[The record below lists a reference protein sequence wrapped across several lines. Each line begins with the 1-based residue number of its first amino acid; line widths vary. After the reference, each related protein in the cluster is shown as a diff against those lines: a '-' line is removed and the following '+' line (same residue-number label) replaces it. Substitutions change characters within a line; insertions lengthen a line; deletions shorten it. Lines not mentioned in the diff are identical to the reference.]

1 MPSGAT
7 TMNIYLATVVDT
19 AVEGNEAPEFSP
31 DSYTFTFSENVI
43 DAQEIGMLTVTDD
56 DGNFFMIKLL

>member
-1 MPSGAT
+1 MSSGVSAMRT
-7 TMNIYLATVVDT
+7 YLATVVDT
-19 AVEGNEAPEFSP
+19 AVGGNEAPEFTP

-56 DGNFFMIKLL
+56 DGNFYFLSF